1 MYTITPIKTGTL
13 QSPKDALTYR
23 TDRDITVTFPV
34 YTFLITPTDPTD
46 DTRILVDTGLM
57 PADAD
62 YLADR
67 NRTVGPPGG
76 GPEPLVDALAA
87 SGHTPDDIDHVI
99 LTHLHHDHASNIDLF
114 PHAEFLVQTSE
125 LDAATDPYPVM
136 ARSYPQA
143 NLDDLTTTNHTVL
156 KGDFRLRK
164 GIDIILTP
172 GHTRGMQSIIV
183 ETTSGPHAL
192 VGDLAYIEHNL
203 DPSIT
208 AFTDADNISHTIT
221 PREGDYLPPGTHISV
236 TDCYE
241 SYHRIMDV
249 IGSDGT
255 IIPSHDPRLTSTP
268 LPNTTQTDP

>member
-23 TDRDITVTFPV
+23 TDRDLTVTFPV

-57 PADAD
+57 PADAT

-76 GPEPLVDALAA
+76 GPEPLIDALAT

-114 PHAEFLVQTSE
+114 PNAEIFVQTDE

-136 ARSYPQA
+136 AQSYPQE
-143 NLDDLTTTNHTVL
+143 NITDLTNTTYTPL
-156 KGDFRLRK
+156 KGDFRLRP
-164 GIDIILTP
+164 GIDILLTP
-172 GHTRGMQSIIV
+172 GHTRGMQSIIIQ
-183 ETTSGPHAL
+183 TTNGPHAL
-192 VGDLAYIEHNL
+192 VGDLAYIEQNL

-208 AFTDADNISHTIT
+208 EFTDAENATHEIT
-221 PREGDYLPPGTHISV
+221 PKEGEYLPPGTHISV
-236 TDCYE
+236 TNCYE
-241 SYHRIMDV
+241 SYHRIMNV
-249 IGSDGT
+249 IGPDGT

-268 LPNTTQTDP
+268 FPH